1 MFNIY
6 RINRLPVHTYAEIV
20 FPTAVRQSFT
30 YSIPPDLQ
38 QVIKPGVRVW
48 VPLQRRKAIGLVVHL
63 HSKKPNFK
71 TRAIEQVLDTTP
83 VMDEELLKLSEWISR
98 FYYCGWG
105 EVIQAALPAGLNFYS
120 EKYLKVSSMPVK
132 IKLTK
137 QENEIVSEIKKSK
150 TYLLKEAKKRWS
162 AGLIKSLEKK
172 GVLEVWEEPELKVT
186 PGTSTLWRWTDEAGE
201 EHVSNVIAEYKDAGK
216 FYKWVQALEALRE
229 FDLPEFQKN
238 LTSHNLLDSST
249 LKRIAK
255 EGLIRSEEVES
266 NRINLKYEHEP
277 NRLKT
282 LNEEQ
287 SQAFGHIIR
296 ALKCNMFASFL
307 LFGVTGSGKTE
318 IYIHALQ
325 EALKQGKGGLVLV
338 PEIGLTP
345 QIVKRFYQIF
355 GDDIAVIHSRLTMRD
370 RYDAW
375 RALQQG
381 EKRIAIGVRS
391 AVFAPVQNLGLIIV
405 DEEHDASYK
414 QEDPAPRYHAR
425 DVAIMRGSINDAVVV
440 MGSATPG
447 MVTLYGAR
455 KGKSKLLSLTRRPKG
470 AKLPAVHVIDLKQYR
485 SAMRGPLAI
494 PLYQAIEQALGRG
507 EQAILL
513 YNRRGFASYLQC
525 TDDGYIPYCPDCSV
539 SLTYHKSKKQLRCHY
554 CGYSER
560 EQPVCP
566 QCEKASLEPM
576 GSGTQKLEDDIEI
589 LFPEARIL
597 RMDYDTT
604 AGRDAHSNI
613 LSRFGRKEADI
624 LVGTQ
629 IVSKGLNFPDVTVV
643 GVINADTELAFPSF
657 RANER
662 MYQLLSQVA
671 GRSGRSDKEGR
682 VYFQT
687 WQPDHPALA
696 TAKNHDYRTFARREL
711 TYRKMLSYPPY
722 SRIIRFIFKGR
733 REHRVHKVAELF
745 TECLVETIGGS
756 DVILGPTPAA
766 IVRIQKYFR
775 WETLVKVDSSYGARA
790 IEHLIDQTFERY
802 NHLKPDGASSVRI
815 NVNVDALE

>member
-1 MFNIY
+1 M
-6 RINRLPVHTYAEIV
+6 HTYAEIV
-20 FPTAVRQSFT
+20 FPAAVRQSFT
-30 YSIPPDLQ
+30 YSIPFDLQ
-38 QVIKPGVRVW
+38 HGMQPGVRVW
-48 VPLQRRKAIGLVVHL
+48 VPFQRRKAIGLVVKL
-63 HSKKPNFK
+63 HSEKPAFS
-71 TRAIEQVLDTTP
+71 TRAIEKVLDTAP
-83 VMDEELLKLSEWISR
+83 VMNEELLTLSEWMYR

-105 EVIQAALPAGLNFYS
+105 EVVQAALPAGLNFYS
-120 EKYLKVSSMPVK
+120 EKYLKVSSPLPKNV
-132 IKLTK
+132 KLTE
-137 QENEIVSEIKKSK
+137 QEREVLSEIEKSK

-162 AGLIKSLEKK
+162 AGKIKTLKKK
-172 GVLEVWEEPELKVT
+172 GILEVWEEPELKVA
-186 PGTSTLWRWTDEAGE
+186 PGTSTLWRWTGEAGGSR
-201 EHVSNVIAEYKDAGK
+201 VSDLIAEYKEAGK
-216 FYKWVQALEALRE
+216 YYKWIQALEVLSE
-229 FDLPEFQKN
+229 LDLPEFQQN
-238 LTSHNLLDSST
+238 LTPHELLDSYT
-249 LKRIAK
+249 LNRIAK

-266 NRINLKYEHEP
+266 TNINLKYDHDP
-277 NRLKT
+277 SRLKT
-282 LNEEQ
+282 LNDEQ
-287 SQAFGHIIR
+287 GQAYDKIIQ
-296 ALKCNMFASFL
+296 ALNSHEFATFL
-307 LFGVTGSGKTE
+307 LFGITGSGKTE

-355 GDDIAVIHSRLTMRD
+355 GDDIAVIHSRLTMRE

-381 EKRIAIGVRS
+381 KKRIAIGVRS

-414 QEDPAPRYHAR
+414 QTDPAPRYNAR

-440 MGSATPG
+440 MGSATPS
-447 MVTLYGAR
+447 MVTLYGAK
-455 KGKSKLLSLTRRPKG
+455 KGKSKLLSLTKRPLG
-470 AKLPAVHVIDLKQYR
+470 AKLPDVHVLDLRQYR
-485 SAMRGPLAI
+485 SAMRGPLAV
-494 PLYQAIEQALGRG
+494 PLYQAIEQALSRD

-525 TDDGYIPYCPDCSV
+525 TNNGYIPHCPDCSV

-566 QCEKASLEPM
+566 QCGEETLEPM
-576 GSGTQKLEDDIEI
+576 GSGTQQLQDDIVS

-597 RMDYDTT
+597 RMDFDTT
-604 AGRDAHSNI
+604 SGRDAHSGI

-671 GRSGRSDKEGR
+671 GRSGRSDKEGK

-687 WQPDHPALA
+687 WQPDHPALT
-696 TAKNHDYRTFARREL
+696 TAKVHDYKAFARREL
-711 TYRKMLSYPPY
+711 MYRKMLMYPPY
-722 SRIIRFIFKGR
+722 SRIIRFTFKGK
-733 REHRVHKVAELF
+733 REHRVHNIAELF
-745 TECLVETIGGS
+745 TKCLVETIGDS
-756 DVILGPTPAA
+756 DLILGPTPAA
-766 IVRIQKYFR
+766 IVRVQKYFR
-775 WETLVKVDSSYGARA
+775 WETLVKVDPTYGARSV
-790 IEHLIDQTFERY
+790 ERLIDRTFKRY
-802 NHLKPDGASSVRI
+802 EHVKPNGASSVRV